1 MALVEKFFV
10 IASEHPIGDTDV
22 KEGQLVK
29 LNSSQ
34 EIIPYDGSGVVL
46 GVAGD
51 TKSSSAS
58 AMPGVYSGWQNR
70 VPDMYDETDASNLMT
85 VYHGGGEF
93 ATDQFETDVLTATV
107 GSFLYPST
115 NGLFQ
120 ATDNSLGVIAV
131 LTRAAGSYPS
141 GVPGVDINGDM
152 ALRGD
157 NSNRYIEFKLLDF
170 VGV

>member
-10 IASEHPIGDTDV
+10 VASEHPVGSTAI
-22 KEGQLVK
+22 KEGQLVV

-34 EIIPYDGSGVVL
+34 EIIPYAGSGTVL

-58 AMPGVYSGWQNR
+58 AMPGIYSGWQNR
-70 VPDMYDETDASNLMT
+70 VNDSFDETAASGLMT

-93 ATDQFETDVLTATV
+93 ATDQFETDVLSASV
-107 GSFLYPST
+107 GASLYASS
-115 NGLFQ
+115 NGMLQ
-120 ATDNSLGVIAV
+120 AAASGSAVAV
-131 LTRAAGSYPS
+131 LTKAAGSYPS
-141 GVPGVDINGDM
+141 GVPGTDINGDM

-157 NSNRYIEFKLLDF
+157 NSNTYIEFKLL
-170 VGV
+170 V